1 MKTVER
7 RQWRRSGVHIV
18 KCEHVSNFVLK
29 TNFEQAKVCWVH
41 IENTNT
47 FESKIR
53 YIMRY
58 VAVFSM

>member
-53 YIMRY
+53 SIMR
-58 VAVFSM
+58 